1 MRNSTSCTNVLLKIF
16 PQNIGGS
23 ETNPFQNYERSFV
36 LIMNDDGQILDDFI
50 IDGEGTSS
58 FIEALYIDEDQI
70 RIYLYIQEIANFFA
84 DMDPERNDVLITLE
98 LI

>member
-1 MRNSTSCTNVLLKIF
+1 MVVKPT
-16 PQNIGGS
+16 
-23 ETNPFQNYERSFV
+23 PFQNHERSFV

-70 RIYLYIQEIANFFA
+70 RIYLYIQDIANFFA